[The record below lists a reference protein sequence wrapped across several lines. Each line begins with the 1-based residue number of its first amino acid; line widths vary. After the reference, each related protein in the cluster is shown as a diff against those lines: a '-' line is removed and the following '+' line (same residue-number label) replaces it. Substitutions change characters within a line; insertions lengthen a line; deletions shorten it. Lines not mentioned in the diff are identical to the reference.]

1 MAIVTSISGPSGA
14 GKSRSQRDMH
24 WGTTFVIRPNK
35 KPFPWKYKDRPLKE
49 WDSKE
54 KTGNFIYCTD
64 YAKINA
70 VIKKLPEYGFTK
82 IIIEDSTHLLLEE
95 FMSTITEKGF
105 DKFSV
110 TALHYYELLKTAES
124 LPDNIRVY
132 LVNHVDEN
140 MNGDEVI
147 KVIGGKLI
155 TEKIDVP
162 SLLTIALR
170 AMKTKDGHFFR
181 TQSDGRSF
189 HKSPDGMFEKEYI
202 PNDLNE
208 VDRLICDYYGIDFET
223 SSGEDETKEKTT
235 EQTN

>member
-1 MAIVTSISGPSGA
+1 MAIVASLSGESGT
-14 GKSRSQRDMH
+14 GKSRSQKNMH
-24 WGTTFVIRPNK
+24 WGSTFVIRPNR
-35 KPFPWKYKDRPLKE
+35 KPFPWKFADAPLKA

-54 KTGNFIYCTD
+54 KTGNFIYLTD

-70 VIKKLPEYGFTK
+70 VMTKLPEYGFTK

-95 FMSTITEKGF
+95 YMATAQEKGY
-105 DKFSV
+105 DKF
-110 TALHYYELLKTAES
+110 TNAALHYYELLRTAES

-132 LVNHVDEN
+132 IINHVDEN
-140 MNGDEVI
+140 QNGDEII

-170 AMKTKDGHFFR
+170 ATKTKDGYFFR
-181 TQSDGRSF
+181 TQSNGRSF
-189 HKSPDGMFEKEYI
+189 HKSPDGMFDKEYI

-208 VDRLICDYYGIDFET
+208 VDKLICEYYGLEFEHNA
-223 SSGEDETKEKTT
+223 DA
-235 EQTN
+235 